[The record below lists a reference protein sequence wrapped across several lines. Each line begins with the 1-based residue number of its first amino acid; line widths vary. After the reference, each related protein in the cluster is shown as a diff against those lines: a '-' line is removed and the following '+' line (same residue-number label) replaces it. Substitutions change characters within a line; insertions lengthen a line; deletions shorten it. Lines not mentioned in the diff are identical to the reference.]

1 MDFSIVIPTYN
12 RADILARTLAAL
24 AGQHSEFEGRTLLFE
39 VIVVNDGS
47 RDHTEEWVLAWQ
59 KDSTVP
65 LTYLRQTNQKQGAAR
80 NFGASRAEGRL
91 LIFLGDDTVPA
102 PNFLIEHWKSH
113 RQNES
118 GKAVIGYTPWP
129 AEIRPTSFMRYIG
142 EEGWQFGFSLIDDPE
157 DVPFNFF
164 YTSNISLDRRFFL
177 NSGGFDEDFREY
189 GWEDVELSLRL
200 KQQGMRLTY
209 NPHAIAYHFH
219 PTSLR
224 DFSRR
229 QRKVGYSA
237 WTLYAKHPEL
247 ARFLNIDQVQ
257 QYGAIAR
264 LRLELLAALCSLTEK
279 WEWLDLSRYYPDL
292 MSYYYNLGLLE
303 ADRSVHQ

>member
-1 MDFSIVIPTYN
+1 MG
-12 RADILARTLAAL
+12 RAKRKARW
-24 AGQHSEFEGRTLLFE
+24 LL
-39 VIVVNDGS
+39 
-47 RDHTEEWVLAWQ
+47 
-59 KDSTVP
+59 
-65 LTYLRQTNQKQGAAR
+65 
-80 NFGASRAEGRL
+80 
-91 LIFLGDDTVPA
+91 FLGDDTVPA

-118 GKAVIGYTPWP
+118 SKAVIGYTPWP
-129 AEIRPTSFMRYIG
+129 AEIGPTLFMRYIG
-142 EEGWQFGFSLIDDPE
+142 ELGWQFGFALIEDPE

-164 YTSNISLDRRFFL
+164 YTSNISLGRKFFL
-177 NSGGFDEDFREY
+177 DSGGFDEDFREY

-209 NPHAIAYHFH
+209 NRHAIAYHFH

-257 QYGAIAR
+257 PYRAIDR
-264 LRLELLAALCSLTEK
+264 VRLELLAALCSLTEH

-303 ADRSVHQ
+303 ADRSVHP